1 MQDINNNEL
10 ATLRIAL
17 MDKIDKMDRI
27 IKECEKTNDQLSK
40 LYWEEAI
47 VRHNEL
53 LNKLYDMQ
61 RYLKISP

>member
-47 VRHNEL
+47 VKHNEL
-53 LNKLYDMQ
+53 LNKLYEMQ
-61 RYLKISP
+61 KY

>member
-10 ATLRIAL
+10 APLRIAL

-27 IKECEKTNDQLSK
+27 IKEGEKTNDQLSK
-40 LYWEEAI
+40 LYWQEAI
-47 VRHNEL
+47 VKHNEL

-61 RYLKISP
+61 KY

>member
-47 VRHNEL
+47 VKHNEL

-61 RYLKISP
+61 RQ

>member
-1 MQDINNNEL
+1 MQEINNNEL

-27 IKECEKTNDQLSK
+27 IKDCEKTNDQLSK

-47 VRHNEL
+47 VKHNEL

-61 RYLKISP
+61 KY

>member
-17 MDKIDKMDRI
+17 MDKIDKMDKI
-27 IKECEKTNDQLSK
+27 FTDCEKTNDQISK
-40 LYWEEAI
+40 LYWQEAI
-47 VRHNEL
+47 VKHNEL

-61 RYLKISP
+61 KY

>member
-27 IKECEKTNDQLSK
+27 IKDCEKTNDQLSK

-47 VRHNEL
+47 VKHNEL

-61 RYLKISP
+61 R

>member
-1 MQDINNNEL
+1 MKDFNNNEL

-17 MDKIDKMDRI
+17 MDKIDKMDTI

-47 VRHNEL
+47 VKHNEL

-61 RYLKISP
+61 R

>member
-17 MDKIDKMDRI
+17 MDKIDKMDKI
-27 IKECEKTNDQLSK
+27 VKDCEKTNDQLSK

-47 VRHNEL
+47 VKHNEL

-61 RYLKISP
+61 KY

>member
-1 MQDINNNEL
+1 MKDINNNEL

-27 IKECEKTNDQLSK
+27 VKDCEKTNDQLSK

-47 VRHNEL
+47 VKHNEL

-61 RYLKISP
+61 KY

>member
-47 VRHNEL
+47 VKHNEL
-53 LNKLYDMQ
+53 LNKFYDMQ
-61 RYLKISP
+61 KY

>member
-1 MQDINNNEL
+1 MKDINNNEL

-27 IKECEKTNDQLSK
+27 VKDCEKTNDQLSQ

-47 VRHNEL
+47 VRNTEL
-53 LNKLYDMQ
+53 LNKLYNMQ
-61 RYLKISP
+61 TY

>member
-47 VRHNEL
+47 VKHNEL

-61 RYLKISP
+61 KY

>member
-27 IKECEKTNDQLSK
+27 VKDCEKTNDQLSK

-47 VRHNEL
+47 VKHNEL

-61 RYLKISP
+61 RQ

>member
-27 IKECEKTNDQLSK
+27 VKDCEKTNDQLSK

-47 VRHNEL
+47 VKHNEL

-61 RYLKISP
+61 R

>member
-47 VRHNEL
+47 VKHNEL

-61 RYLKISP
+61 KC

>member
-47 VRHNEL
+47 VKHNEL

-61 RYLKISP
+61 R

>member
-27 IKECEKTNDQLSK
+27 VKDCEKTNDQLSK

-47 VRHNEL
+47 VKHNEL

-61 RYLKISP
+61 RY

>member
-27 IKECEKTNDQLSK
+27 VKECEKTNDQLSK

-47 VRHNEL
+47 VKHNEL

-61 RYLKISP
+61 R

>member
-61 RYLKISP
+61 R

>member
-27 IKECEKTNDQLSK
+27 VKDCEKTNDQLSK
-40 LYWEEAI
+40 LYWQEAI
-47 VRHNEL
+47 VKHNEL

-61 RYLKISP
+61 R